1 MKREFGSDID
11 ISRLPQL
18 INLREGLVRQAYITF
33 NQLNLLE
40 APKRQGQLPTHLFR
54 NEKLRVNKIKYG
66 SKGSIDF
73 IGIGKAIEAITTLI
87 THYFPNEEKKVD
99 VMLKKQE
106 VELKE
111 QEVLEKRIANLK
123 RMGFSQSQTMAILGM
138 ESLHINNIITL
149 KEKGQVLGIE
159 LKKGSNK

>member
-1 MKREFGSDID
+1 
-11 ISRLPQL
+11 
-18 INLREGLVRQAYITF
+18 
-33 NQLNLLE
+33 
-40 APKRQGQLPTHLFR
+40 
-54 NEKLRVNKIKYG
+54 
-66 SKGSIDF
+66 
-73 IGIGKAIEAITTLI
+73 
-87 THYFPNEEKKVD
+87 
-99 VMLKKQE
+99 MLKKQE